1 MSKTKSGKRDL
12 NPTDTFRKEQR
23 KREIKKNKKER
34 TKVREFSSL
43 VRNPGMMAEE
53 IKKLEDLEAE
63 GKLTRGLS
71 SQLDQYK

>member
-1 MSKTKSGKRDL
+1 MGKTKSGKRDL

-43 VRNPGMMAEE
+43 VRNPDMMAEE